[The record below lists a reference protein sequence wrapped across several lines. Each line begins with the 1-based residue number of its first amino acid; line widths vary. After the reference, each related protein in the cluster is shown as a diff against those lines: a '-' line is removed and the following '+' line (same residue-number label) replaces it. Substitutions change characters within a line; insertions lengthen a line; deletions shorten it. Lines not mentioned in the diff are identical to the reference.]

1 MSEGIFSGEVEN
13 NYKPM
18 PDGIYSGRVTNIEMR
33 TSRAGNDYLNIE
45 FTLDNNRKV
54 WDRLMWHN
62 EACINVT
69 KGKLEALGF
78 TRDERKE
85 LTPESMPSAV
95 HAMALDKQY
104 EIKVGI
110 DANDTDRNVV
120 KYYSVIENK
129 PF

>member
-1 MSEGIFSGEVEN
+1 MSGIFSGEVEN

-18 PDGIYSGRVTNIEMR
+18 PEGIYPGRVSDLEVR
-33 TSRAGNDYLNIE
+33 TSQAGNDYLNIE

-62 EACINVT
+62 EACVNVT

-85 LTPESMPSAV
+85 LTPESLPSAV
-95 HAMALDKQY
+95 KLMVTDKKY
-104 EIKVGI
+104 DVKVGI

-120 KYYSVIENK
+120 KYYSEITAQ